1 MSSTRL
7 SERYGILGHV
17 IAALLLVAAVVAL
30 RGWWAQPQRR
40 GPSWWLLPAA
50 AVLLVSLAALGAL
63 WPSAP
68 WWLEAPPAATA
79 AAGMLASVAV
89 GGPLTVAVLRSVSG
103 RTDLNE
109 PGRHEAAAD
118 QVDDIVSAG
127 EVLRGGAWIGALE
140 RTAITATLL
149 AGWPEGLAV
158 VLAVKGLGRYPELRQ
173 PGAAERFII
182 GTFTSVLWAA
192 ACAGVVAL
200 TRAAS

>member
-1 MSSTRL
+1 VSSTPL
-7 SERYGILGHV
+7 SDRYGILGHV

-30 RGWWAQPQRR
+30 RGWWVYRLR

-50 AVLLVSLAALGAL
+50 AVLLVSLAALAAL
-63 WPSAP
+63 LPSAP

-79 AAGMLASVAV
+79 TAGMLASVAV

-127 EVLRGGAWIGALE
+127 DVLRGGAWIGALE

>member
-1 MSSTRL
+1 MSSPPL
-7 SERYGILGHV
+7 SHLCGILGHV
-17 IAALLLVAAVVAL
+17 IAALLVASAAVAL

-40 GPSWWLLPAA
+40 GPSWWLMPAA
-50 AVLLVSLAALGAL
+50 AVLLVSLAAFGAL
-63 WPSAP
+63 LPSGPSWWDAP
-68 WWLEAPPAATA
+68 AAATA

-103 RTDLNE
+103 RTDLNQ
-109 PGRHEAAAD
+109 PGRHEAQAD

-200 TRAAS
+200 TRTVN